1 MTAPRS
7 VTVTAGSRLHFGLF
21 AFDATS
27 GPSFGGAGMM
37 IAEPQLQVRAT
48 RAASFTVSGPLAHRA
63 GKIVARLVET
73 GLLAEPPRCHLE
85 VVAAPPE
92 HSGLGSGTQLSLAVA
107 TAITRLENHAP
118 RDVLELAA
126 CLNRGRRSAIG
137 TYGFAHGGLL
147 VDAGK
152 PAADVIAPLAKRVE
166 MPAAWRV
173 VLLLPDA
180 RKGIAGDAEER
191 AFARLPAISGETTA
205 ELREMAFSEIVPAA
219 ITEHF
224 DRFVVFVNWFNEQS
238 GKCFAPVQGGPYA
251 SPLAERWARR
261 LSDLGSPAGQSS
273 WGPTMFTFAADAA
286 AAAAVVAAIRVDA
299 EADGWK
305 VVVTRPLNSGAT
317 IEVD

>member
-21 AFDATS
+21 AFDAAA

-37 IAEPQLQVRAT
+37 IAEPRLQVRAT
-48 RAASFTVSGPLAHRA
+48 REAKFSVTGPLADRA
-63 GKIVARLVET
+63 GKIVARLVESGILT
-73 GLLAEPPRCHLE
+73 EPPRCRLE
-85 VVAAPPE
+85 ILAAPPE

-107 TAITRLENHAP
+107 AALKQLEGGAP
-118 RDVLELAA
+118 RNVLELAA

-137 TYGFAHGGLL
+137 THGFAHGGLL
-147 VDAGK
+147 VDSGK
-152 PAADVIAPLAKRVE
+152 PTSDVIAPLAKRVE
-166 MPAAWRV
+166 MPADWRV

-191 AFARLPAISGETTA
+191 AFARLPAVVPQTSA
-205 ELREMAFSEIVPAA
+205 KLRELALDEIVPAVETA
-219 ITEHF
+219 
-224 DRFVVFVNWFNEQS
+224 DLPRFAVAVNQFNELS
-238 GKCFAPVQGGPYA
+238 GNCFAPVQGGPYA
-251 SPLAERWARR
+251 SSMAERWARR

-273 WGPTMFTFAADAA
+273 WGPTMFTFAAEDAEA
-286 AAAAVVAAIRVDA
+286 ASVVAAIRAEA

-305 VVVTRPLNSGAT
+305 VLVTRPLNAGAS